1 MLERIAAEVR
11 SSEYYGII
19 VDETSDISRVE
30 QVSLC
35 LRYVFNSETK
45 ETFAGFYPTAST
57 EGEVLYELVKTAVGK
72 LELSLENI
80 VAECF
85 DGAANMSGAHKG
97 LATRMKECSPLGIY
111 VHCFGHRLNLALQ
124 DTMTEIEPL
133 WNALGTIQS
142 IYNFLEGSTKRHAF
156 FEDIEVEDEEH
167 VALTIKSLS
176 VTRWSCRWVAVKA
189 VVEQMPKII
198 EALLTLSKDRDP
210 KTYSDS
216 NSLLRSI
223 CDFQFVF
230 GLVVLKVIL
239 SNTDGLSRYLQGKK
253 MDVVTAKKTA
263 DAVIKTLSGCRNEES
278 FDLMW
283 SRANMMVQQIKKG
296 IEGTQFTFIDAKVP

>member
-1 MLERIAAEVR
+1 M
-11 SSEYYGII
+11 
-19 VDETSDISRVE
+19 
-30 QVSLC
+30 
-35 LRYVFNSETK
+35 
-45 ETFAGFYPTAST
+45 
-57 EGEVLYELVKTAVGK
+57 YELVKTAVGK

-230 GLVVLKVIL
+230 GLVVLKVVL
-239 SNTDGLSRYLQGKK
+239 SNTDGLMS
-253 MDVVTAKKTA
+253 
-263 DAVIKTLSGCRNEES
+263 
-278 FDLMW
+278 
-283 SRANMMVQQIKKG
+283 
-296 IEGTQFTFIDAKVP
+296 